1 LSEYPTY
8 DTTFG
13 QPVYKDG
20 CGIFGVIRKDGAPK
34 VSSLTT
40 LNGIAC
46 ISYRG
51 SDLGAGFALFDP
63 SLSGGGGQ
71 THKIKAFVRNQ
82 DIADNVS
89 DQLSA
94 SVNSPSNVQLL
105 VPEAGVSGRERFGVW
120 EANISTSDN
129 PSLERTIDD
138 INSELLSDGTIDGR
152 VFSYGRYLD
161 VFKDVGYP
169 LEVAREYHLDKGTKL
184 ADAWIA
190 HTRQPTNSPG
200 RYPIWS
206 HPFAS
211 MDCAI
216 AHNGDISSFGANLE
230 QLNSW
235 GLRSHVGT
243 DSEVIARLLD
253 HLVRVEGLSLF
264 HAATLLTNPF
274 ERQFSPEVRRLLIR
288 YRGARLDGPFAVV
301 AGFSD
306 GKDTYLLALT
316 DRSKFRPLL
325 VGEDD
330 HRFYVASEE
339 NQIRNLSK
347 DAVVWAPEPGSF
359 FLASVKKGI
368 LEPGTKRKIYS
379 FQSGASTSGVAP
391 HLGAYVRPV
400 QRQDVAIS
408 GKETS
413 AEAAPAAAAAASSSS
428 AVVVPPTLD
437 STGMGFV
444 EMNEF
449 LRKTYHAGGDNLV
462 IDNAS
467 GQRYLGIGFSTK
479 QGDGSRRKF
488 KVVIN
493 GYPGNCLANLND
505 GVSYEIHGNVAD
517 DLADTMHAGSIV
529 VHGSARDVAG
539 QALQGGHILVRGSVG
554 NRAAIQMREYKQAK
568 PYFIVGETA
577 DDYLGEYMA
586 GGVMAILNLAGS
598 DRPVGKF
605 AATGLVG
612 GTMYIRGEVDPIQ
625 LGLPPSAEDILA
637 YLRTSVID
645 GGLSGDAFEAISRLR
660 YPSEQDLAAV
670 LPAALLARVRFLFFT
685 SKYTKPLVR
694 EYRNLNT
701 GDLENLGGMLDM
713 FFQTFDLPRSL
724 LETVLASKFTIVR
737 AGDHKVATPIPPQEI
752 PVEE

>member
-1 LSEYPTY
+1 VSSDLTEDHAY
-8 DTTFG
+8 DTRFG

-34 VSSLTT
+34 VSNLTALT
-40 LNGIAC
+40 GIAC
-46 ISYRG
+46 IKYRG

-63 SLSGGGGQ
+63 ELSSGGQ

-82 DIADNVS
+82 GIADNLV

-94 SVNSPSNVQLL
+94 TVSSPRDVQLL
-105 VPEAGVSGRERFGVW
+105 MPGKVSGRERFGIW
-120 EANISTSDN
+120 EGNLNTSDN
-129 PSLERTIDD
+129 PALEKTIDS
-138 INSELLSDGTIDGR
+138 INGELLSDGKIDGR

-161 VFKDVGYP
+161 VFKEVGYP
-169 LEVAREYHLDKGTKL
+169 LEVAKEYHLDADTKK
-184 ADAWIA
+184 ADVWIA

-264 HAATLLTNPF
+264 EAATLLTNPF
-274 ERQFSPEVRRLLIR
+274 ERQFSPEIRKLLIR

-301 AGFSD
+301 AGFCD
-306 GKDTYLLALT
+306 GNDTYLLALT

-330 HRFYVASEE
+330 QRFYVASEE

-379 FQSGASTSGVAP
+379 FQSGGSLSGVASSF
-391 HLGAYVRPV
+391 GAYSRPQQEAV
-400 QRQDVAIS
+400 GSRSPDSVA
-408 GKETS
+408 
-413 AEAAPAAAAAASSSS
+413 
-428 AVVVPPTLD
+428 TLD
-437 STGMGFV
+437 SSGVGFS
-444 EMNEF
+444 EINEF
-449 LRKTYHAGGDNLV
+449 LRRAYLSGSETAR

-467 GQRYLGIGFSTK
+467 GQRYLGIAFSTK
-479 QGDGSRRKF
+479 QADGTRRKF
-488 KVVIN
+488 KVLIN

-505 GVSYEIHGNVAD
+505 GVSYEVHGNVSD
-517 DLADTMHAGSIV
+517 DLADTMHAGSV
-529 VHGSARDVAG
+529 VIHGSARDVAG
-539 QALQGGHILVRGSVG
+539 QTLQGGHIFVRGSVG
-554 NRAAIQMREYKQAK
+554 NRAGIQMREYKQAK
-568 PYFIVGETA
+568 PFFIVGETA

-586 GGVMAILNLAGS
+586 GGILAVLNLSGS

-612 GTMYIRGEVDPIQ
+612 GTVYIRGEVDPTQ
-625 LGLPPSAEDILA
+625 LGLPPSPEDILS
-637 YLRTSVID
+637 YLRTSLLD
-645 GGLSGDAFEAISRLR
+645 GGLSKEAFDAVSKLK
-660 YPSEQDLAAV
+660 YPSEQELAAL
-670 LPAALLARVRFLFFT
+670 LPPPLLARVRFLFFT
-685 SKYTKPLVR
+685 SKYTKPLHR
-694 EYRNLNT
+694 EYRNLNSA
-701 GDLENLGGMLDM
+701 DLEGLNAMLER
-713 FFQTFDLPRSL
+713 FFQAFNLPHSL
-724 LETVLASKFTIVR
+724 LQSVLASKYTVLR
-737 AGDHKVATPIPPQEI
+737 AGDQKLTSPIPPQEI

>member
-1 LSEYPTY
+1 MSDYPTY
-8 DTTFG
+8 DTRYG
-13 QPVYKDG
+13 QPIYKDG
-20 CGIFGVIRKDGAPK
+20 CGIFGIIRKDGASK
-34 VSSLTT
+34 VSNLDTLT
-40 LNGIAC
+40 GIAC
-46 ISYRG
+46 IKYRG

-63 SLSGGGGQ
+63 SLSNGGQ

-82 DIADNVS
+82 KIADNLENQLAAAVS
-89 DQLSA
+89 
-94 SVNSPSNVQLL
+94 SPRDVQMLMPDA
-105 VPEAGVSGRERFGVW
+105 VVGRERFAVW
-120 EANISTSDN
+120 EGNVNTSDD
-129 PSLERTIDD
+129 PALEKTIDS
-138 INSELLSDGTIDGR
+138 INGELLSDGKIDGR
-152 VFSYGRYLD
+152 VFSYGRYVD
-161 VFKDVGYP
+161 VFKEVGYP
-169 LEVAREYHLDKGTKL
+169 LEVAKEYHLDKDTKH

-253 HLVRVEGLSLF
+253 HLIRVEGVSLF
-264 HAATLLTNPF
+264 EAATLLTNPF
-274 ERQFSPEVRRLLIR
+274 ERQFSPEVRKLLIR

-306 GKDTYLLALT
+306 GNDTYLLALT

-330 HRFYVASEE
+330 DRFYVASEE

-379 FQSGASTSGVAP
+379 FQSGGSVSG
-391 HLGAYVRPV
+391 
-400 QRQDVAIS
+400 
-408 GKETS
+408 T
-413 AEAAPAAAAAASSSS
+413 ASSLGTYAHPQHEQV
-428 AVVVPPTLD
+428 AVRTSDPVTTLD
-437 STGMGFV
+437 ASNVGFS
-444 EMNEF
+444 EINEF
-449 LRKTYHAGGDNLV
+449 LRKAYRSGSDSVT
-462 IDNAS
+462 IDNVS
-467 GQRYLGIGFSTK
+467 GHRYLGIGFSTK
-479 QGDGSRRKF
+479 EGDGTRRRF
-488 KVVIN
+488 KVELN

-505 GVSYEIHGNVAD
+505 GVSYEVHGNVSD
-517 DLADTMHAGSIV
+517 DLADTMHAGSV
-529 VHGSARDVAG
+529 VIHGSARDVAG
-539 QALQGGHILVRGSVG
+539 QTLQGGHIFVRGSVG
-554 NRAAIQMREYKQAK
+554 NRAGIQMREYKQAR
-568 PYFIVGETA
+568 PFFIVGETA

-586 GGVMAILNLAGS
+586 GGLLAVLNLSGS

-612 GTMYIRGEVDPIQ
+612 GTIYIRGEIDPTQ
-625 LGLPPSAEDILA
+625 LGLPPSPEDIIA
-637 YLRTSVID
+637 YLRTSAID
-645 GGLSGDAFEAISRLR
+645 GGLSKEAFEKVSKLR
-660 YPSEQDLAAV
+660 YPSEQELAAL
-670 LPAALLARVRFLFFT
+670 LPLPLLARVRFLFFT
-685 SKYTKPLVR
+685 SKYTKPLLR
-694 EYRNLNT
+694 EYRNLNPADVEALK
-701 GDLENLGGMLDM
+701 GVLED
-713 FFQTFDLPRSL
+713 FFQAFSLPSSL
-724 LETVLASKFTIVR
+724 LETVLASKFTVLK
-737 AGDHKVATPIPPQEI
+737 AGDQKVATPIPPQEI

>member
-1 LSEYPTY
+1 MSEHPTY
-8 DTTFG
+8 DTTYG

-20 CGIFGVIRKDGAPK
+20 CGIFGVIRKDRAPK
-34 VSSLTT
+34 VSNLDALT
-40 LNGIAC
+40 GIAC
-46 ISYRG
+46 IKYRG

-63 SLSGGGGQ
+63 SLSSGGQ

-82 DIADNVS
+82 SIADNLQ
-89 DQLSA
+89 DQLAA
-94 SVNSPSNVQLL
+94 SVNSPRDVSLL
-105 VPEAGVSGRERFGVW
+105 IPDGVVGRERFGIW
-120 EANISTSDN
+120 EGSLSTSDN
-129 PSLERTIDD
+129 PTLEKTIDS
-138 INSELLSDGTIDGR
+138 INGELLSDGKIDGR
-152 VFSYGRYLD
+152 IFSYGRYLD
-161 VFKDVGYP
+161 VFKEVGFP
-169 LEVAREYHLDKGTKL
+169 LEVAKEYHLDADTKK

-211 MDCAI
+211 MDTAI

-264 HAATLLTNPF
+264 ESATLLTNPF
-274 ERQFSPEVRRLLIR
+274 ERQFSPEVRKLLIR

-301 AGFSD
+301 AGFCD
-306 GKDTYLLALT
+306 GNDTYLLALT

-325 VGEDD
+325 VGEDAG
-330 HRFYVASEE
+330 RFYVASEE

-379 FQSGASTSGVAP
+379 FQSGGSVSGVASAF
-391 HLGAYVRPV
+391 GSYSRPQQEAV
-400 QRQDVAIS
+400 PSRSADSVA
-408 GKETS
+408 
-413 AEAAPAAAAAASSSS
+413 
-428 AVVVPPTLD
+428 VLD
-437 STGMGFV
+437 SSGVGFS
-444 EMNEF
+444 EINEF
-449 LRKTYHAGGDNLV
+449 LRKAYRAGSESV
-462 IDNAS
+462 RIDNVS

-479 QGDGSRRKF
+479 QEDGTRRKF
-488 KVVIN
+488 KVELN

-505 GVSYEIHGNVAD
+505 GVTYEVHGNVAD
-517 DLADTMHAGSIV
+517 DLADTMHAGSVII
-529 VHGSARDVAG
+529 HGSARDVAG
-539 QALQGGHILVRGSVG
+539 QTLQGGRIFVRGSVG
-554 NRAAIQMREYKQAK
+554 NRAAIQMREYKQAR

-586 GGVMAILNLAGS
+586 GGVLAVLNLSGS

-612 GTMYIRGEVDPIQ
+612 GTLYVRGEVDPTQ
-625 LGLPPSAEDILA
+625 LGLPPSSEDVIA
-637 YLRTSVID
+637 YLRTCVVD
-645 GGLSGDAFEAISRLR
+645 GTLSKEAFEAVSKLR
-660 YPSEQDLAAV
+660 YPSEQDIAPL
-670 LPAALLARVRFLFFT
+670 LPAPLLARVRFLFFT

-694 EYRNLNT
+694 EYRNLNPADIEVLA
-701 GDLENLGGMLDM
+701 GVLES
-713 FFQTFDLPRSL
+713 FFQAFGLPRSML
-724 LETVLASKFTIVR
+724 DSVLASKFTVLK
-737 AGDHKVATPIPPQEI
+737 AGDQKVATPIPPQEI

>member
-1 LSEYPTY
+1 MSDYNPY
-8 DTTFG
+8 DTRFG

-20 CGIFGVIRKDGAPK
+20 CGIFGIIRKDGAPK
-34 VSSLTT
+34 VSNLDTLT
-40 LNGIAC
+40 GIAC
-46 ISYRG
+46 IKYRG

-63 SLSGGGGQ
+63 SLTAGGQ

-82 DIADNVS
+82 DIADNLQ
-89 DQLSA
+89 DELAA
-94 SVNSPSNVQLL
+94 SVNSPRDVQLMM
-105 VPEAGVSGRERFGVW
+105 PELVSGRERFGIW
-120 EANISTSDN
+120 EANLSTSDN
-129 PSLERTIDD
+129 PTLEKTIDS
-138 INSELLSDGTIDGR
+138 INGQLLSDGKIDGR
-152 VFSYGRYLD
+152 IFSYGRYLD
-161 VFKDVGYP
+161 VFKEVGYP
-169 LEVAREYHLDKGTKL
+169 LEVAKEYHLDADTKR

-211 MDCAI
+211 MDTAI

-253 HLVRVEGLSLF
+253 HLIRVEGISLF
-264 HAATLLTNPF
+264 EAATLLTNPF
-274 ERQFSPEVRRLLIR
+274 ERQFSPEVRKLLIR

-306 GKDTYLLALT
+306 GSDTYLLALT

-330 HRFYVASEE
+330 KRFYVASEE

-368 LEPGTKRKIYS
+368 LQAGTKRKIYS
-379 FQSGASTSGVAP
+379 FQSGGSASGVASSF
-391 HLGAYVRPV
+391 GAYSHPLQEAGASRAP
-400 QRQDVAIS
+400 DSVA
-408 GKETS
+408 
-413 AEAAPAAAAAASSSS
+413 
-428 AVVVPPTLD
+428 TLD
-437 STGMGFV
+437 SSGVGYG
-444 EMNEF
+444 EINEF
-449 LRKTYHAGGDNLV
+449 LRKAYRSGSDSV
-462 IDNAS
+462 RIDNVS

-479 QGDGSRRKF
+479 REDGVRRKF
-488 KVVIN
+488 KVELN

-505 GVSYEIHGNVAD
+505 GVSYVVHGNVSD
-517 DLADTMHAGSIV
+517 DLADTMHAGSVV

-539 QALQGGHILVRGSVG
+539 QTLQGGHIMIRGSVG
-554 NRAAIQMREYKQAK
+554 NRAGIQMREYKQAR
-568 PYFIVGETA
+568 PYFIIGETA

-586 GGVMAILNLAGS
+586 GGIMAVLNLSGS

-612 GTMYIRGEVDPIQ
+612 GTLYIRGEVDPTQ
-625 LGLPPSAEDILA
+625 LGLPPSPDDILA
-637 YLRTSVID
+637 YLRTNAID
-645 GGLSGDAFEAISRLR
+645 GALSKEAFEAVSKLR
-660 YPSEQDLAAV
+660 FTSERDLAAL
-670 LPAALLARVRFLFFT
+670 LPAALMARVRFLFFT

-694 EYRNLNT
+694 EYRNLNAA
-701 GDLENLGGMLDM
+701 DLEALRRVLET
-713 FFQTFDLPRSL
+713 FFETFNLPRSL
-724 LETVLASKFTIVR
+724 LEIVLASKFTVLR
-737 AGDHKVATPIPPQEI
+737 AGEQKVATPIPPQEI

>member
-1 LSEYPTY
+1 MNHNLSDYPTY
-8 DTTFG
+8 DTRFG

-34 VSSLTT
+34 ISNLTPLT
-40 LNGIAC
+40 GIAC
-46 ISYRG
+46 IKYRG

-63 SLSGGGGQ
+63 SLSSGGQ

-82 DIADNVS
+82 KIADNLV

-94 SVNSPSNVQLL
+94 SVNSPRDVQLL
-105 VPEAGVSGRERFGVW
+105 IPGAVSGRERFGIW
-120 EANISTSDN
+120 EGNVDTSDN
-129 PSLERTIDD
+129 PSLEKTIDT
-138 INSELLSDGTIDGR
+138 INSELLGDGKIDGR
-152 VFSYGRYLD
+152 VFSYGRYVD
-161 VFKDVGYP
+161 VFKEVGYP
-169 LEVAREYHLDKGTKL
+169 LDVAKEYHLDKDTKR

-253 HLVRVEGLSLF
+253 HLVRVEGLTLF
-264 HAATLLTNPF
+264 EAATLLTNPF
-274 ERQFSPEVRRLLIR
+274 ERQFSPEVRKLLIR

-306 GKDTYLLALT
+306 GDDTYLLALT

-379 FQSGASTSGVAP
+379 FQSGGSMSGVASS
-391 HLGAYVRPV
+391 LGAYARPTQGAV
-400 QRQDVAIS
+400 
-408 GKETS
+408 
-413 AEAAPAAAAAASSSS
+413 AAAASTS
-428 AVVVPPTLD
+428 PPTLD
-437 STGMGFV
+437 SMGVGFS
-444 EMNEF
+444 EINEF
-449 LRKTYHAGGDNLV
+449 VRKAYRSGSDSV
-462 IDNAS
+462 RIDNVS

-479 QGDGSRRKF
+479 QEDGTRRKF
-488 KVVIN
+488 QVELN

-505 GVSYEIHGNVAD
+505 GVSYEVHGNVSD
-517 DLADTMHAGSIV
+517 DLADTMHAGSV
-529 VHGSARDVAG
+529 VIHGSARDVAG
-539 QALQGGHILVRGSVG
+539 QTLQGGHIFVRGSVG
-554 NRAAIQMREYKQAK
+554 NRAGIQMREYKQAK
-568 PYFIVGETA
+568 PFFLVGETA

-586 GGVMAILNLAGS
+586 GGIMTILNLSGS

-612 GTMYIRGEVDPIQ
+612 GTLYIRGEVDPTQ

-645 GGLSGDAFEAISRLR
+645 GGLSKEALEEVSTLR
-660 YPSEQDLAAV
+660 YPSEQDLAAL
-670 LPAALLARVRFLFFT
+670 LPAPLLSRVRFLFFT

-694 EYRNLNT
+694 EYRNLNPY
-701 GDLENLGGMLDM
+701 DLEALKAELEL
-713 FFQTFDLPRSL
+713 FFQAFNLPHLL
-724 LETVLASKFTIVR
+724 LETVLASKFTILR
-737 AGDHKVATPIPPQEI
+737 AGDHKLATPIPPQEI

>member
-1 LSEYPTY
+1 MSDYPTY
-8 DTTFG
+8 DTRFG

-20 CGIFGVIRKDGAPK
+20 CGIFGVVRKEGAPK
-34 VSSLTT
+34 ISNMDALT
-40 LNGIAC
+40 GIAC
-46 ISYRG
+46 IKYRG

-63 SLSGGGGQ
+63 SLGNGGQ

-82 DIADNVS
+82 KVADS
-89 DQLSA
+89 LQDQLA
-94 SVNSPSNVQLL
+94 ATVNSPRDVQLL
-105 VPEAGVSGRERFGVW
+105 VPGAVSGRERFGIW
-120 EANISTSDN
+120 EANVNTSDK
-129 PSLERTIDD
+129 PVLEKTIDT
-138 INSELLSDGTIDGR
+138 INGELLSDGKIDGR
-152 VFSYGRYLD
+152 VFSFGSYLD
-161 VFKDVGYP
+161 VFKEVGYP
-169 LEVAREYHLDKGTKL
+169 LEVAKEYHLDADTKK

-253 HLVRVEGLSLF
+253 HLIRVEGLSLF
-264 HAATLLTNPF
+264 EAATLLTNPF
-274 ERQFSPEVRRLLIR
+274 ERQFSPEVRKLLIR

-306 GKDTYLLALT
+306 GDDTYLLALT

-330 HRFYVASEE
+330 SRFFVASEE
-339 NQIRNLSK
+339 IQIRNLSK

-379 FQSGASTSGVAP
+379 FQSGGSTSGVASP
-391 HLGAYVRPV
+391 FGAYTRPA
-400 QRQDVAIS
+400 RDDVARHAS
-408 GKETS
+408 VS
-413 AEAAPAAAAAASSSS
+413 AAT
-428 AVVVPPTLD
+428 TLD
-437 STGMGFV
+437 ATGAGFS
-444 EMNEF
+444 EINEF
-449 LRKTYHAGGDNLV
+449 LREAYRSGSDSVT
-462 IDNAS
+462 IDNVG

-479 QGDGSRRKF
+479 QEDGTRRKF
-488 KVVIN
+488 KVQLN

-505 GVSYEIHGNVAD
+505 GVTYEVHGNVSD
-517 DLADTMHAGSIV
+517 DLADTMHAGLVV

-539 QALQGGHILVRGSVG
+539 QTLQGGRIFVRGSVG
-554 NRAAIQMREYKQAK
+554 NRAGIQMREYKQAR
-568 PYFIVGETA
+568 PFFIVGETA

-586 GGVMAILNLAGS
+586 GGMMVILNLSGS

-612 GTMYIRGEVDPIQ
+612 GTIYIRGEVDPTQ
-625 LGLPPSAEDILA
+625 LGLPPSAEDIIA
-637 YLRTSVID
+637 YLRTTVTD
-645 GGLSGDAFEAISRLR
+645 GGLSREAFEKVTKLR
-660 YPSEQDLAAV
+660 YPSEHELAAL
-670 LPAALLARVRFLFFT
+670 LPAPLLARVRFLFFT
-685 SKYTKPLVR
+685 SKYTKPLIR
-694 EYRNLNT
+694 EYRNLNSS
-701 GDLENLGGMLDM
+701 DLDAIKGELEM
-713 FFQTFDLPRSL
+713 FFQVFNLQRSL
-724 LETVLASKFTIVR
+724 LESILASKFTVLR
-737 AGDHKVATPIPPQEI
+737 AGDQKVATPIPPQEI

>member
-1 LSEYPTY
+1 MSDYPSY
-8 DTTFG
+8 DTRYG

-34 VSSLTT
+34 VSNLDALT
-40 LNGIAC
+40 GIAC
-46 ISYRG
+46 IKYRG

-63 SLSGGGGQ
+63 SLSSGGQ
-71 THKIKAFVRNQ
+71 THKVKAFVRNQ
-82 DIADNVS
+82 AIADNLV

-94 SVNSPSNVQLL
+94 SVSPPRDVNLL
-105 VPEAGVSGRERFGVW
+105 VPGPVSGRERFGIW
-120 EANISTSDN
+120 EGNVVTSDEPN
-129 PSLERTIDD
+129 LEKTVDS
-138 INSELLSDGTIDGR
+138 INSELLSDGKIDGR
-152 VFSYGRYLD
+152 IFSYGKYLD
-161 VFKDVGYP
+161 VFKEVGYP
-169 LEVAREYHLDKGTKL
+169 LDVAKEYHLDKDTKR

-200 RYPIWS
+200 RFPIWS

-253 HLVRVEGLSLF
+253 HLVRVEHLSLF
-264 HAATLLTNPF
+264 EAATLLTNPF
-274 ERQFSPEVRRLLIR
+274 ERQFSPEARKLLIR

-301 AGFSD
+301 AGFCD
-306 GKDTYLLALT
+306 GNDTYLLALT

-359 FLASVKKGI
+359 FLASVRKGI

-379 FQSGASTSGVAP
+379 FQSGGSMSGVASS
-391 HLGAYVRPV
+391 LGAYVRPLQEAV
-400 QRQDVAIS
+400 PSQALVPTIDSS
-408 GKETS
+408 G
-413 AEAAPAAAAAASSSS
+413 
-428 AVVVPPTLD
+428 V
-437 STGMGFV
+437 GFS
-444 EMNEF
+444 EINEF
-449 LRKTYHAGGDNLV
+449 LRRAYRAGSDSV
-462 IDNAS
+462 RIENAS

-479 QGDGSRRKF
+479 QEDGTRRKF
-488 KVVIN
+488 KVEIN

-505 GVSYEIHGNVAD
+505 GVSYEVHGNVSD
-517 DLADTMHAGSIV
+517 DLADTMHAGSV
-529 VHGSARDVAG
+529 VIHGSARDVAG
-539 QALQGGHILVRGSVG
+539 QTLQGGHIFVRGSVG
-554 NRAAIQMREYKQAK
+554 NRAGIQMREYKQAK
-568 PYFIVGETA
+568 PFFIVGETA

-586 GGVMAILNLAGS
+586 GGIMAILNLSGS

-645 GGLSGDAFEAISRLR
+645 GNLTKEAFEAVSRLR
-660 YPSEQDLAAV
+660 YPSEQELAAV
-670 LPAALLARVRFLFFT
+670 LPAPLFARVRFLFFT

-694 EYRNLNT
+694 EYRGLNPS
-701 GDLENLGGMLDM
+701 DLEALKGVLES
-713 FFQTFDLPRSL
+713 FFQAFGLPRSL
-724 LETVLASKFTIVR
+724 LDSVLASKFTVVK
-737 AGDHKVATPIPPQEI
+737 AGDQKLATPIPPQEI

>member
-1 LSEYPTY
+1 LDDYPAYDATY
-8 DTTFG
+8 G

-20 CGIFGVIRKDGAPK
+20 CGIFGIIRKDGAPK
-34 VSSLTT
+34 VSNLDTLT
-40 LNGIAC
+40 GIHC
-46 ISYRG
+46 IKYRG
-51 SDLGAGFALFDP
+51 SDLGAGFAMFDP
-63 SLSGGGGQ
+63 SMSSGGQ

-82 DIADNVS
+82 SIADNLR

-94 SVNSPSNVQLL
+94 SVGSPRDVQLL
-105 VPEAGVSGRERFGVW
+105 MPEFVSGRERFGIW
-120 EANISTSDN
+120 EANVSTSDN
-129 PSLERTIDD
+129 PALERTVDD
-138 INSELLSDGTIDGR
+138 INGELLSDGRIDGR
-152 VFSYGRYLD
+152 VFSFGRYLD
-161 VFKDVGYP
+161 VFKEVGFP
-169 LEVAREYHLDKGTKL
+169 LEVAKEYHLDADTKK

-264 HAATLLTNPF
+264 EAATLLTNPF
-274 ERQFSPEVRRLLIR
+274 ERQFSPEVRKLLIR

-301 AGFSD
+301 SGFCD

-325 VGEDD
+325 VGEDAE
-330 HRFYVASEE
+330 RFYVASEE
-339 NQIRNLSK
+339 NQIRNLSR

-359 FLASVKKGI
+359 FLASVKQGL

-379 FQSGASTSGVAP
+379 FQSGGDGAPARPRLRQEPAARASMAVLDSSGV
-391 HLGAYVRPV
+391 
-400 QRQDVAIS
+400 
-408 GKETS
+408 
-413 AEAAPAAAAAASSSS
+413 
-428 AVVVPPTLD
+428 
-437 STGMGFV
+437 GFS
-444 EMNEF
+444 EINEF
-449 LRKTYHAGGDNLV
+449 LRRTFRSGSDSV
-462 IDNAS
+462 RIDNVS

-479 QGDGSRRKF
+479 QEDGTRRKF
-488 KVVIN
+488 KVELD

-505 GVSYEIHGNVAD
+505 GVSYEVFGNVAD
-517 DLADTMHAGSIV
+517 DLADTMHAGSV
-529 VHGSARDVAG
+529 VIHGSARDVAG
-539 QALQGGHILVRGSVG
+539 QTLQGGHIFVRGSVG
-554 NRAAIQMREYKQAK
+554 NRAGIQMREYKQAK
-568 PYFIVGETA
+568 PFLIVGETA

-586 GGVMAILNLAGS
+586 GGILAVLNLSGS

-612 GTMYIRGEVDPIQ
+612 GTLYIRGEVDPTQ
-625 LGLPPSAEDILA
+625 LGLPPSSEDVMA
-637 YLRTSVID
+637 YLRTAVTD
-645 GGLSGDAFEAISRLR
+645 GLLSKEAFEAISRLR
-660 YPSEQDLAAV
+660 YPGEQELAKL
-670 LPAALLARVRFLFFT
+670 LPPPLLARVRFLFFT

-694 EYRNLNT
+694 EYRNLNDA
-701 GDLENLGGMLDM
+701 DLEALKGMLES
-713 FFQTFDLPRSL
+713 FFQAFNLPRSQ
-724 LETVLASKFTIVR
+724 LESVLSSKFTVLR
-737 AGDHKVATPIPPQEI
+737 AGDQRVATPIPPQEI

>member
-1 LSEYPTY
+1 MTEYPAY
-8 DTTFG
+8 DTRFG

-34 VSSLTT
+34 ISNLDALT
-40 LNGIAC
+40 GIAC
-46 ISYRG
+46 IKYRG

-63 SLSGGGGQ
+63 GMSSGGQ

-82 DIADNVS
+82 SIADNLS

-94 SVNSPSNVQLL
+94 SVNSPRDVQMLM
-105 VPEAGVSGRERFGVW
+105 PPAVSGRERFGIW
-120 EANISTSDN
+120 EGNVNTSDN
-129 PSLERTIDD
+129 LALERTVDS
-138 INSELLSDGTIDGR
+138 INGELLSDGKIDGR

-161 VFKDVGYP
+161 VFKEVGYP
-169 LEVAREYHLDKGTKL
+169 LEVAKEYHLDADTKR
-184 ADAWIA
+184 ADVWIA

-211 MDCAI
+211 MDTAI

-264 HAATLLTNPF
+264 EAATLLTNPF
-274 ERQFSPEVRRLLIR
+274 ERQFSPEVRKLLIR

-301 AGFSD
+301 AGYCD
-306 GKDTYLLALT
+306 GNDTYLLALT

-379 FQSGASTSGVAP
+379 FQSGGSLSGVASSF
-391 HLGAYVRPV
+391 GAYSRP
-400 QRQDVAIS
+400 QQEAVAS
-408 GKETS
+408 RS
-413 AEAAPAAAAAASSSS
+413 PDSVA
-428 AVVVPPTLD
+428 TLD
-437 STGMGFV
+437 SSGVGFS
-444 EMNEF
+444 EINEF
-449 LRKTYHAGGDNLV
+449 LRKAYHSGSETV
-462 IDNAS
+462 RIDNAS
-467 GQRYLGIGFSTK
+467 GQRYLGIAFSTK
-479 QGDGSRRKF
+479 QEDGTRRKF

-505 GVSYEIHGNVAD
+505 GVSYEIHGNVSD
-517 DLADTMHAGSIV
+517 DLADTMHAGSV
-529 VHGSARDVAG
+529 VIHGSARDVAG
-539 QALQGGHILVRGSVG
+539 QTLQGGHIFVRGSVG
-554 NRAAIQMREYKQAK
+554 NRAGIQMREYKQAK
-568 PYFIVGETA
+568 PFFIVGETA

-586 GGVMAILNLAGS
+586 GGIMAILNLSGS

-612 GTMYIRGEVDPIQ
+612 GAIYIRGEVDPTQ
-625 LGLPPSAEDILA
+625 LGLPPSPEDILA
-637 YLRTSVID
+637 YLRTSVVD
-645 GGLSGDAFEAISRLR
+645 GGLPKEAFEAVSKLK
-660 YPSEQDLAAV
+660 YPSEQELAAL
-670 LPAALLARVRFLFFT
+670 LPPPLLARVRFLFFT
-685 SKYTKPLVR
+685 SKYTKPLLR
-694 EYRNLNT
+694 EYRNLNSA
-701 GDLENLGGMLDM
+701 DLEGLKAMLEK
-713 FFQTFDLPRSL
+713 FFQTFNLPHSL
-724 LETVLASKFTIVR
+724 LESVLASKFTVLR
-737 AGDHKVATPIPPQEI
+737 AGDQKLTSPIPPQEI

>member
-1 LSEYPTY
+1 MSHGLSDYPTY
-8 DTTFG
+8 DTRFG

-20 CGIFGVIRKDGAPK
+20 CGIFGIIRKDGAPK
-34 VSSLTT
+34 VSNLDTLT
-40 LNGIAC
+40 GIAC
-46 ISYRG
+46 IKYRG
-51 SDLGAGFALFDP
+51 SDMGAGFALFDP
-63 SLSGGGGQ
+63 SLSSGGH
-71 THKIKAFVRNQ
+71 THKVKAFVRNQ
-82 DIADNVS
+82 GIADNLA

-94 SVNSPSNVQLL
+94 SVSSPKDIHMLM
-105 VPEAGVSGRERFGVW
+105 PEAVSGRERFGIW
-120 EANISTSDN
+120 EANVSTSDN
-129 PSLERTIDD
+129 PNLEKTIDG
-138 INSELLSDGTIDGR
+138 INGGLLGDGKIDGR
-152 VFSYGRYLD
+152 VFSFGRYLD
-161 VFKDVGYP
+161 VFKEVGYP
-169 LEVAREYHLDKGTKL
+169 LEVAKEYHLDADTKK

-211 MDCAI
+211 MDTAI

-264 HAATLLTNPF
+264 EAATLLTNPF
-274 ERQFSPEVRRLLIR
+274 ERQFSPEVRKLLIR

-306 GKDTYLLALT
+306 GNDTYLLALT

-379 FQSGASTSGVAP
+379 FQSGGSASGVASS
-391 HLGAYVRPV
+391 LGAYKRPE
-400 QRQDVAIS
+400 QTIP
-408 GKETS
+408 TS
-413 AEAAPAAAAAASSSS
+413 HAAG
-428 AVVVPPTLD
+428 AVPTLD
-437 STGMGFV
+437 SSGVGFA
-444 EMNEF
+444 EINEF
-449 LRKTYHAGGDNLV
+449 LRKAYRSGSETV
-462 IDNAS
+462 RIDNAS
-467 GQRYLGIGFSTK
+467 GQRYLGMGFSTK
-479 QGDGSRRKF
+479 QEDGTRRKF
-488 KVVIN
+488 KVLIN

-505 GVSYEIHGNVAD
+505 GVSYEVHGNVSD
-517 DLADTMHAGSIV
+517 DLADTMHAGSVLI
-529 VHGSARDVAG
+529 HGSARDVAG
-539 QALQGGHILVRGSVG
+539 QTLQGGHIFVRGSVG
-554 NRAAIQMREYKQAK
+554 NRAGIQMREYKQAK
-568 PYFIVGETA
+568 PYLIVGETA

-586 GGVMAILNLAGS
+586 GGILAVLNLSGS

-645 GGLSGDAFEAISRLR
+645 GGLSKEAFETISKLR

-670 LPAALLARVRFLFFT
+670 LPAELLARVRFLFFT

-694 EYRNLNT
+694 EYRNLNSADHDALK
-701 GDLENLGGMLDM
+701 GVLEA
-713 FFQTFDLPRSL
+713 FFQAFSLPRSL
-724 LETVLASKFTIVR
+724 LESVLASKFTVLR
-737 AGDHKVATPIPPQEI
+737 AGDHKLTTPIPPQEI

>member
-1 LSEYPTY
+1 MEDYPTY
-8 DTTFG
+8 DARFG

-20 CGIFGVIRKDGAPK
+20 CGIFGIVRKDGAPK
-34 VSSLTT
+34 VSNLDALS
-40 LNGIAC
+40 GIAC
-46 ISYRG
+46 IKYRG

-63 SLSGGGGQ
+63 SLNGGGQ
-71 THKIKAFVRNQ
+71 THKVKAFVRNQ
-82 DIADNVS
+82 RIAANLE

-94 SVNSPSNVQLL
+94 GFDSPRDVQLL
-105 VPEAGVSGRERFGVW
+105 MPDAGNGRERFGIW
-120 EANISTSDN
+120 EGSVSTPDS
-129 PSLERTIDD
+129 PALEKAIDG
-138 INSELLSDGTIDGR
+138 INGELLSDGKIDGR

-161 VFKDVGYP
+161 VFKEVGYP
-169 LEVAREYHLDKGTKL
+169 MEVAKEYHLDKDTKH

-253 HLVRVEGLSLF
+253 HLVRVEGLSLLE
-264 HAATLLTNPF
+264 AATLLTNPF
-274 ERQFSPEVRRLLIR
+274 ERQFSPEVRKLLIR

-306 GKDTYLLALT
+306 GDDTHLLALT

-330 HRFYVASEE
+330 ERFYVASEE

-359 FLASVKKGI
+359 FLASVKRGI

-379 FQSGASTSGVAP
+379 FQSGGSVSGVASS
-391 HLGAYVRPV
+391 LGAYARP
-400 QRQDVAIS
+400 QHEAVAARASNGAMALDAS
-408 GKETS
+408 G
-413 AEAAPAAAAAASSSS
+413 
-428 AVVVPPTLD
+428 V
-437 STGMGFV
+437 GFS
-444 EMNEF
+444 EINEF
-449 LRKTYHAGGDNLV
+449 LRRAYRSGSENV
-462 IDNAS
+462 RIENVS
-467 GQRYLGIGFSTK
+467 GQRYLGIGFSTR
-479 QGDGSRRKF
+479 QEDGTRRKF
-488 KVVIN
+488 KVELD

-505 GVSYEIHGNVAD
+505 GVSYEVHGNVSD
-517 DLADTMHAGSIV
+517 DLADTMHAGSV
-529 VHGSARDVAG
+529 VIHGSARDVAG
-539 QALQGGHILVRGSVG
+539 QTLQGGRIFVRGSVG
-554 NRAAIQMREYKQAK
+554 NRAGIQMREYKQAR
-568 PYFIVGETA
+568 PFFVVGETA

-586 GGVMAILNLAGS
+586 GGILAVLNLSGS

-612 GTMYIRGEVDPIQ
+612 GTIYIRGQVDPTQ
-625 LGLPPSAEDILA
+625 LGLPPSAEDIMA
-637 YLRTSVID
+637 YLRTSVVD
-645 GGLSGDAFEAISRLR
+645 GGLSEEVFEKVSKLR
-660 YPSEQDLAAV
+660 YPSEQELAGL
-670 LPAALLARVRFLFFT
+670 LPIPLLLRVRFLFFT
-685 SKYTKPLVR
+685 SKYTKPLDA
-694 EYRNLNT
+694 EYRSLNPS
-701 GDLENLGGMLDM
+701 DLEAMRGELES
-713 FFQTFDLPRSL
+713 FFHAFDLPNAL
-724 LETVLASKFTIVR
+724 LESVLASKFTVLK
-737 AGDHKVATPIPPQEI
+737 AGTQKVATPIPPQEI

>member
-8 DTTFG
+8 DARFG

-34 VSSLTT
+34 ISNLTP
-40 LNGIAC
+40 LSGIAC
-46 ISYRG
+46 IKYRG

-63 SLSGGGGQ
+63 SLSSGGQ

-82 DIADNVS
+82 GIADTLE

-94 SVNSPSNVQLL
+94 SVNSPRDVQLL
-105 VPEAGVSGRERFGVW
+105 MPGAVTGRERFGIW
-120 EANISTSDN
+120 EGNVRTSDN
-129 PSLERTIDD
+129 PALEKTIDS
-138 INSELLSDGTIDGR
+138 INGGLLSDGKIDGR

-161 VFKDVGYP
+161 VFKEVGYP
-169 LEVAREYHLDKGTKL
+169 LEVAKEYHLDADTKK

-253 HLVRVEGLSLF
+253 HLVRVEQLTLF
-264 HAATLLTNPF
+264 EAATLLTNPF

-306 GKDTYLLALT
+306 GDDTYLLALT

-325 VGEDD
+325 VGEDGD
-330 HRFYVASEE
+330 RFYVASEE

-379 FQSGASTSGVAP
+379 FQSGGSMSGVASS
-391 HLGAYVRPV
+391 LGAYARPI
-400 QRQDVAIS
+400 QGNPAPPQS
-408 GKETS
+408 TS
-413 AEAAPAAAAAASSSS
+413 A
-428 AVVVPPTLD
+428 VTLD
-437 STGMGFV
+437 SSGLGFG
-444 EMNEF
+444 EINEF
-449 LRKTYHAGGDNLV
+449 LRKAYRSGSDSV
-462 IDNAS
+462 RIDNVS
-467 GQRYLGIGFSTK
+467 GQRYLGIGFTTK
-479 QGDGSRRKF
+479 QDNGTRRKF
-488 KVVIN
+488 KVELN

-505 GVSYEIHGNVAD
+505 GVAYEVFGNVAD
-517 DLADTMHAGSIV
+517 DLADTMHAGSV
-529 VHGSARDVAG
+529 VIHGSARDVAG
-539 QALQGGHILVRGSVG
+539 QTLQGGHIFVRGSVG
-554 NRAAIQMREYKQAK
+554 NRAGIQMREYKQAK
-568 PYFIVGETA
+568 PFFVVGETA

-586 GGVMAILNLAGS
+586 GGVMAVLNLSDS

-612 GTMYIRGEVDPIQ
+612 GTLYIRGEVDPTQ
-625 LGLPPSAEDILA
+625 LGLPPSADDILA
-637 YLRTSVID
+637 YLRTSAAD
-645 GGLSGDAFEAISRLR
+645 GALSKEALEASSKLR
-660 YPSEQDLAAV
+660 YPSEQELARL
-670 LPAALLARVRFLFFT
+670 LPPPLLARIRFLFFS

-694 EYRNLNT
+694 EYRNLNAS
-701 GDLENLGGMLDM
+701 DLDALKAELEM
-713 FFQTFDLPRSL
+713 FFQAFNLPRSL
-724 LETVLASKFTIVR
+724 LESVLASKFTVLR
-737 AGDHKVATPIPPQEI
+737 AGDQRLATPIPPQEI

>member
-1 LSEYPTY
+1 LSEYPAY

-34 VSSLTT
+34 VSNLDALT
-40 LNGIAC
+40 GIAC
-46 ISYRG
+46 IKYRG

-63 SLSGGGGQ
+63 SLSSGGQ

-82 DIADNVS
+82 SIADDLV

-94 SVNSPSNVQLL
+94 SVSSPRDVQLL
-105 VPEAGVSGRERFGVW
+105 MPGPVSGRERFGIW
-120 EANISTSDN
+120 EGDISTSDN
-129 PSLERTIDD
+129 PALEKTIDG
-138 INSELLSDGTIDGR
+138 INGELLSDGKIDGR
-152 VFSYGRYLD
+152 VFSYGRYVD
-161 VFKDVGYP
+161 VFKEVVYP
-169 LEVAREYHLDKGTKL
+169 LEVAKEYHLDADTKK

-216 AHNGDISSFGANLE
+216 AHNGDISSYGANLE

-264 HAATLLTNPF
+264 EAATLLTNPF
-274 ERQFSPEVRRLLIR
+274 ERQFSPEVRKLLIR

-306 GKDTYLLALT
+306 GKDSYLLALT

-330 HRFYVASEE
+330 NRFYVASEE

-347 DAVVWAPEPGSF
+347 EAVVWAPEPGSF

-379 FQSGASTSGVAP
+379 YQSGGSVSGVAAS
-391 HLGAYVRPV
+391 LGSYVRPL
-400 QRQDVAIS
+400 QEAPLPPHAS
-408 GKETS
+408 G
-413 AEAAPAAAAAASSSS
+413 
-428 AVVVPPTLD
+428 AVPTLD
-437 STGMGFV
+437 SSGVGFG
-444 EMNEF
+444 EINEF
-449 LRKTYHAGGDNLV
+449 MRKAYRSGSDAAR

-479 QGDGSRRKF
+479 QEDGTRRKF

-505 GVSYEIHGNVAD
+505 GVAYEVHGNVSD
-517 DLADTMHAGSIV
+517 DLADTMHAGSVV

-539 QALQGGHILVRGSVG
+539 QTLQGGHIFVRGSVG
-554 NRAAIQMREYKQAK
+554 NRAGIQMREYKQAK
-568 PYFIVGETA
+568 PFFIVGETA

-586 GGVMAILNLAGS
+586 GGMLAVLNLSGS

-612 GTMYIRGEVDPIQ
+612 GTIYIRGEVDPIQ
-625 LGLPPSAEDILA
+625 LGLPPNPEDILA

-645 GGLSGDAFEAISRLR
+645 GGLSSEAFEAVSKLI
-660 YPSEQDLAAV
+660 YPSEQELAAV
-670 LPAALLARVRFLFFT
+670 LPAPLLARVRFLFFT

-694 EYRNLNT
+694 EYRNLSPS
-701 GDLENLGGMLDM
+701 DIEALKAEFEL
-713 FFQTFDLPRSL
+713 FFEAFGLPHSL
-724 LETVLASKFTIVR
+724 LESVLASKFTILK
-737 AGDHKVATPIPPQEI
+737 AGDQKVATPIPPQEI

>member
-1 LSEYPTY
+1 MSHDLSEYPSH
-8 DTTFG
+8 DTRFG
-13 QPVYKDG
+13 QPIYKDG

-34 VSSLTT
+34 VSNLDALT
-40 LNGIAC
+40 GIAC
-46 ISYRG
+46 IKYRG

-63 SLSGGGGQ
+63 SLSSGGQ

-82 DIADNVS
+82 NVADNLV

-94 SVNSPSNVQLL
+94 SVNSPRDVQLL
-105 VPEAGVSGRERFGVW
+105 MPGPVSGRERFGIW
-120 EANISTSDN
+120 EGNVNTSDN
-129 PSLERTIDD
+129 PALERTIDS
-138 INSELLSDGTIDGR
+138 INGELLSDRKIDGR
-152 VFSYGRYLD
+152 IFSYGRYLD
-161 VFKDVGYP
+161 VFKEVGYP
-169 LEVAREYHLDKGTKL
+169 LEVAKEYHLDADTKK

-253 HLVRVEGLSLF
+253 HLVRVEELSLF
-264 HAATLLTNPF
+264 EAATLLTNPF

-288 YRGARLDGPFAVV
+288 YRGARLDGPFAVA

-379 FQSGASTSGVAP
+379 FQSGGSVSGVASP
-391 HLGAYVRPV
+391 LGAYVRPLQERV
-400 QRQDVAIS
+400 PS
-408 GKETS
+408 HES
-413 AEAAPAAAAAASSSS
+413 AS
-428 AVVVPPTLD
+428 VPTLD
-437 STGMGFV
+437 SSGVGFS
-444 EMNEF
+444 EINEF
-449 LRKTYHAGGDNLV
+449 LRKAYRSGSDGAR
-462 IDNAS
+462 IENAS

-479 QGDGSRRKF
+479 QEDGTRRKF

-505 GVSYEIHGNVAD
+505 GVAYEVHGNVSD
-517 DLADTMHAGSIV
+517 DLADTMHAGSV
-529 VHGSARDVAG
+529 VIHGSARDVAG
-539 QALQGGHILVRGSVG
+539 QTLQGGSIFVRGSVG
-554 NRAAIQMREYKQAK
+554 NRAGIQMREYKQAR
-568 PYFIVGETA
+568 PFFIVGETA

-586 GGVMAILNLAGS
+586 GGIMAILNLSGS

-625 LGLPPSAEDILA
+625 VGLPPSAEDILA

-645 GGLSGDAFEAISRLR
+645 GGLSREAFEAVSKLR
-660 YPSEQDLAAV
+660 YPSEQELAAIV
-670 LPAALLARVRFLFFT
+670 PAPLFARVRFLFFT

-694 EYRNLNT
+694 EYRNLNPS
-701 GDLENLGGMLDM
+701 DLDALKAELEL
-713 FFQTFDLPRSL
+713 FFQTFSLPHSL
-724 LETVLASKFTIVR
+724 LESVLASKFTILK
-737 AGDHKVATPIPPQEI
+737 AGDQKVATPIPPQEI

>member
-1 LSEYPTY
+1 MSEYTPY
-8 DTTFG
+8 DTRFG

-20 CGIFGVIRKDGAPK
+20 CGIFGVIRKEGAPK
-34 VSSLTT
+34 VSNLDALT
-40 LNGIAC
+40 GIAC
-46 ISYRG
+46 IKYRG

-63 SLSGGGGQ
+63 ALSSGGQ
-71 THKIKAFVRNQ
+71 THKVKAFVRNQ
-82 DIADNVS
+82 AIADNLV

-94 SVNSPSNVQLL
+94 SVSPPRDVNLL
-105 VPEAGVSGRERFGVW
+105 VPGPASGRERFGIW
-120 EANISTSDN
+120 EGNVVTSDDPN
-129 PSLERTIDD
+129 LEKTVDN
-138 INSELLSDGTIDGR
+138 INSELLSDGKIDGR
-152 VFSYGRYLD
+152 IFSYGRYLD
-161 VFKDVGYP
+161 VFKEVGYP
-169 LEVAREYHLDKGTKL
+169 LDVAKEYHLDKDTKK

-264 HAATLLTNPF
+264 EAATLLTNPF
-274 ERQFSPEVRRLLIR
+274 ERQFSPEARKLLIR

-306 GKDTYLLALT
+306 GKDSYLLALT

-325 VGEDD
+325 VGEDGN
-330 HRFYVASEE
+330 RFYVASEE

-379 FQSGASTSGVAP
+379 FQSGGSLSGVASTF
-391 HLGAYVRPV
+391 GAYSRPL
-400 QRQDVAIS
+400 QEAVAS
-408 GKETS
+408 RGS
-413 AEAAPAAAAAASSSS
+413 DSVA
-428 AVVVPPTLD
+428 TLD
-437 STGMGFV
+437 SSGVGFG
-444 EMNEF
+444 EINEF
-449 LRKTYHAGGDNLV
+449 LRNAYRSGSDSV
-462 IDNAS
+462 RIDNVS
-467 GQRYLGIGFSTK
+467 GQRYLGIGFSTR
-479 QGDGSRRKF
+479 QEDGTRRKF
-488 KVVIN
+488 RVELN

-505 GVSYEIHGNVAD
+505 GVAYEVHGNVSD
-517 DLADTMHAGSIV
+517 DLADTMHAGSV
-529 VHGSARDVAG
+529 VIHGSARDVAG
-539 QALQGGHILVRGSVG
+539 QTLQGGHIFVRGSVG
-554 NRAAIQMREYKQAK
+554 NRAGIQMREYKQAK
-568 PYFIVGETA
+568 PFFIVGETA

-586 GGVMAILNLAGS
+586 GGVMAVLNLSGS

-612 GTMYIRGEVDPIQ
+612 GAIYIRGEVDPIQ

-645 GGLSGDAFEAISRLR
+645 GNLTKEAFEAVSRLR
-660 YPSEQDLAAV
+660 YPSEQELAAV
-670 LPAALLARVRFLFFT
+670 LPAPLLARVRFLFFT

-694 EYRNLNT
+694 EYRNLNSVR
-701 GDLENLGGMLDM
+701 
-713 FFQTFDLPRSL
+713 PRGARG
-724 LETVLASKFTIVR
+724 VC
-737 AGDHKVATPIPPQEI
+737 
-752 PVEE
+752 

>member
-8 DTTFG
+8 DTSFG

-20 CGIFGVIRKDGAPK
+20 CGIFGIIRKDGAPK
-34 VSSLTT
+34 VSNLDALT
-40 LNGIAC
+40 GIAC
-46 ISYRG
+46 IKYRG

-63 SLSGGGGQ
+63 SLSSGGQ

-82 DIADNVS
+82 GIADNLA

-94 SVNSPSNVQLL
+94 TVSSPRDIQLL
-105 VPEAGVSGRERFGVW
+105 IPGPVSGRERFGIW
-120 EANISTSDN
+120 EANVSTSDN
-129 PSLERTIDD
+129 HALERTIDS
-138 INSELLSDGTIDGR
+138 INGELLSDGKIDGR

-161 VFKDVGYP
+161 VFKEVGYP
-169 LEVAREYHLDKGTKL
+169 LEVAKEYHLDADTKK

-211 MDCAI
+211 MDTAI

-253 HLVRVEGLSLF
+253 HLVRVERLSLF
-264 HAATLLTNPF
+264 EAATLLTNPF
-274 ERQFSPEVRRLLIR
+274 ERQFSPEVRKLLIR
-288 YRGARLDGPFAVV
+288 FRGARLDGPFAVV

-306 GKDTYLLALT
+306 GDDTFLLALT

-330 HRFYVASEE
+330 RRFYVASEE

-359 FLASVKKGI
+359 FLASVKRGI
-368 LEPGTKRKIYS
+368 LQPGTKRKIYS
-379 FQSGASTSGVAP
+379 FQSGGSVSGVASSF
-391 HLGAYVRPV
+391 GAYSRPL
-400 QRQDVAIS
+400 QEPVAS
-408 GKETS
+408 H
-413 AEAAPAAAAAASSSS
+413 ASDTV
-428 AVVVPPTLD
+428 ATLD
-437 STGMGFV
+437 SSGVGFS
-444 EMNEF
+444 EINEF
-449 LRKTYHAGGDNLV
+449 LRKVYRSGSERAR
-462 IDNAS
+462 IDNVS
-467 GQRYLGIGFSTK
+467 GQRYLGIGFSTR
-479 QGDGSRRKF
+479 QEDGTRRKF
-488 KVVIN
+488 RVELN

-505 GVSYEIHGNVAD
+505 GVSYEVHGNVSD
-517 DLADTMHAGSIV
+517 DLADTMHAGSV
-529 VHGSARDVAG
+529 VIHGSARDVAG
-539 QALQGGHILVRGSVG
+539 QTLQGGHIFVRGSVG
-554 NRAAIQMREYKQAK
+554 NRAGIQMREYKQAK
-568 PYFIVGETA
+568 PFFIVGETA

-586 GGVMAILNLAGS
+586 GGILAVLNLSGS

-612 GTMYIRGEVDPIQ
+612 GTLYIRGEVDPTQ
-625 LGLPPSAEDILA
+625 LGLPPSPDDILA

-645 GGLSGDAFEAISRLR
+645 GALSKEAFEAVSRLR
-660 YPSEQDLAAV
+660 YQSELELAPH
-670 LPAALLARVRFLFFT
+670 LPAPLLARVRFLFFS

-694 EYRNLNT
+694 EYRNLNSA
-701 GDLENLGGMLDM
+701 DLEVLGGVLES
-713 FFQTFDLPRSL
+713 FFQTFSLPRSL
-724 LETVLASKFTIVR
+724 LESVLSSKFTVLK
-737 AGDHKVATPIPPQEI
+737 AGDQKVATPIPPQEI